1 MLLIVYFMEGLKMA
15 ENITSK
21 RIDVRLTDK
30 EVELLEWFAK
40 NEDITIQKKMQQIFY
55 NQLQELK
62 DLYLEEM
69 EAEESQ

>member
-1 MLLIVYFMEGLKMA
+1 MEGLKMA

-69 EAEESQ
+69 EAEKRQ

>member
-1 MLLIVYFMEGLKMA
+1 MA

-69 EAEESQ
+69 ELEKNQ

>member
-1 MLLIVYFMEGLKMA
+1 MA

-40 NEDITIQKKMQQIFY
+40 NEGITIQKKMQQIFY

-62 DLYLEEM
+62 DIYLEEM
-69 EAEESQ
+69 EAEKRQ

>member
-1 MLLIVYFMEGLKMA
+1 MA

-21 RIDVRLTDK
+21 RIDVRLTYK
-30 EVELLEWFAK
+30 EVELLEWLAK
-40 NEDITIQKKMQQIFY
+40 NEDITMQKKMQQIFY

-69 EAEESQ
+69 ESEKNQ